1 MIKKAL
7 SLNRIIIKYTVQYGM
22 VIFLTMLFSFGIIRY
37 SLNQYK
43 GELISSS
50 KQRLFDA
57 IDVLESMLSEHKV
70 GAYEIYYDQY
80 TSPSFMLANDYQA
93 ALGVDQLKRYHKAL
107 TVNDYLGLWYED
119 EWVYTQEGIY
129 SYSVFCNKT
138 LKLDENSKDKLAEI
152 LEKQEEDLF
161 VALSTVEG
169 NYLLFYFYP
178 MVNSY
183 SHQNQMIFYVIDQAS
198 VVDYFVEKM
207 SGYEYWIQMTLDD
220 GQEIIGFGNIGQQ
233 LSEKKLDEILL
244 AEKGKTIEEYH
255 VDLYESVYGFKINI
269 VLGTRKIIGPFYDS
283 LFLAFKMLFILGGI
297 AFCWQFMIN
306 RRNVKEI
313 YNLKDRLLSY
323 RNDASE
329 SVEINEIKLIDN
341 LIEQMYQ
348 EYIDKENKHEKFLK
362 GICIQM
368 ADMLFGGLIEQEEV
382 IWALTKYFFPDLIG
396 PYYVVIGIRFSQKTA
411 IDVEEFCADEHF
423 DIYCKLDTEQE
434 VLVAAIISL
443 EELDEN
449 GAIRQKIAN
458 KIQMTITEKKIGK
471 AIVVTGKVYDKLKNI
486 HHSYN
491 EMISLNKVI
500 KAIEIPDEMDVL
512 VFEKVLWICRNY
524 YIKESYKEELKN
536 AIVKGV
542 SAEIRFVL
550 HEIMLDFEKLANTN
564 QKFGCYILLQYI
576 FEVLEENGNRKEARK
591 LANLMKKSYLDN
603 DEYENKLYLFFDEFE
618 MDSKANIEE
627 VMNYINLHYKDNS
640 LSLEDIA
647 RKYNMSASGLS
658 KYIKDKCNLKYSEY
672 VVSLRIEEACRLLTE
687 TEMTVQ
693 EITFEVGYNDLV
705 SFSKK
710 FKNKMGVSPGEYR
723 KRNDKGQ

>member
-7 SLNRIIIKYTVQYGM
+7 SRNRIIIKYTVQYGM

-93 ALGVDQLKRYHKAL
+93 ALGVDQLKRYHKVL

-161 VALSTVEG
+161 VVLSTVEG

-207 SGYEYWIQMTLDD
+207 SGYEYWIQMILDD

-244 AEKGKTIEEYH
+244 AEKDKTIEGYH

-283 LFLAFKMLFILGGI
+283 LFLAFKLLFILGGI

-306 RRNVKEI
+306 RRNVNEI

-423 DIYCKLDTEQE
+423 DIYCKLDTEQD
-434 VLVAAIISL
+434 VLIAAIISL
-443 EELDEN
+443 EELDKN

-458 KIQMTITEKKIGK
+458 KIQMTITEKKFGK

-512 VFEKVLWICRNY
+512 VFEKVLWICRDY

-576 FEVLEENGNRKEARK
+576 FEVLEENGNRKEAKK

-618 MDSKANIEE
+618 MNSKANIEE

-687 TEMTVQ
+687 TDMTVQ

-710 FKNKMGVSPGEYR
+710 FKNRMGVSPGEYR